1 MADKELISA
10 LAALTAQVKRVAD
23 AMEREQKKSII
34 EQRKAALKA
43 EKDELLSN
51 LRGSRDGKSRG
62 N

>member
-34 EQRKAALKA
+34 EQRKEALKA
-43 EKDELLSN
+43 EKNELLSN
-51 LRGSRDGKSRG
+51 LRGSRNGDAGRD
-62 N
+62 